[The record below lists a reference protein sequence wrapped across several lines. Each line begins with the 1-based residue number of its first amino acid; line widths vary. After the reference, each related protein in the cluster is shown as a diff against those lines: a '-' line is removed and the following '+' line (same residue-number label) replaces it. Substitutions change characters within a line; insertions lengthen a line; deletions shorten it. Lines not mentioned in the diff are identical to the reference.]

1 MSDTQKKKRIVYS
14 FSLKKNDRKDIKEFI
29 EKQSNFS
36 ETLRYLIYKYLTENK
51 NEDISHKLYEL
62 LINSNSDSSYKKV
75 TNNNQV
81 INNTPTTS
89 HEDEPEFITND
100 KSIPYNNSRDTTNYP
115 TNNTML
121 FDDIP
126 DCYK

>member
-1 MSDTQKKKRIVYS
+1 M
-14 FSLKKNDRKDIKEFI
+14 NDDLDRLL
-29 EKQSNFS
+29 EKANELENEEENTTVTNDPVSN
-36 ETLRYLIYKYLTENK
+36 ETENK